1 MPTTATPKRNAR
13 EKYLLNKQRRIHCC
27 GNLIAAGL
35 NPWSMDLPFPVP
47 EHHEI
52 EAAGYSEGST
62 PIDIGRSGEIG
73 RGANPIHISDQQAI
87 AAAYST
93 VELPAGMGDAINAA
107 LIEQYQATPDSLAGI
122 YAESEME
129 NYRTNERYRPESET
143 PMQDLP
149 RGGHAED
156 ISFDVGSPEL
166 FLGRCKALKGKFDK
180 TDLHNF
186 PWLLREVAK
195 LGSTK
200 SANFKLAM
208 LWKPLLANDNLA
220 DGTPFFDASRGNFAA
235 ATALNETNLAAKIAA
250 MNLQQSGDESTG
262 HRAKYLIVAE
272 ALGFTARKLA
282 RQIKLDDGEDLI
294 VRTDPRIDNGMVD
307 PLTGSTIAGDATA
320 WHLFAGNMPAIELSM
335 MTPEPEVTTW
345 TKNGEDGEYCLGWSM
360 QWTLGSVG
368 LDPKAAARYTG

>member
-1 MPTTATPKRNAR
+1 MPNIAPPRNAQQ
-13 EKYLLNKQRRIHCC
+13 KYLINKQRRIHCC

-35 NPWSMDLPFPVP
+35 DPWSMNLGFPIP
-47 EHHEI
+47 DQHEI
-52 EAAGYSEGST
+52 EAAGYTEGAT
-62 PIDIGRSGEIG
+62 PIDVGRTIHIS
-73 RGANPIHISDQQAI
+73 RGANSESSSSQDAI
-87 AAAYST
+87 EAAFSSL
-93 VELPAGMGDAINAA
+93 ELPAGMGDSLNFAT
-107 LIEQYQATPDSLAGI
+107 IEQYQATPDSLSGI

-156 ISFDVGSPEL
+156 ISFNVGDPET
-166 FLGRCKALKGKFDK
+166 FLGRCKAIKGKFDK

-195 LGSTK
+195 LGATK
-200 SANFKLAM
+200 ASNFKMAM

-220 DGTPFFDASRGNFAA
+220 DGTPFFDASRGNTAG
-235 ATALNETNLAAKIAA
+235 ATALTEINLAAKIAA
-250 MNLQQSGDESTG
+250 MNTQQSGDESTG

-272 ALGFTARKLA
+272 ALGYTARKLA
-282 RQIKLDDGEDLI
+282 RQIKLDDDEDLI
-294 VRTDPRIDNGMVD
+294 VRTDPRIDNGMID
-307 PLTGSTIAGDATA
+307 PLTGSTIAGNATA
-320 WHLFAGNMPAIELSM
+320 WHLFAGNLPAIELSM
-335 MTPEPEVTTW
+335 MTPQPEVTTW

-368 LDPKAAARYTG
+368 IDPKAAARYTA